1 MVVLKGCLDATR
13 WLSGIHCTR
22 HSSFILTVLLKTF
35 LIPNHE
41 SQGSMGGSKTREC
54 LGLSKQFFTHFRV
67 HVVNLILTDY
77 LPLHTVT
84 DPF

>member
-1 MVVLKGCLDATR
+1 
-13 WLSGIHCTR
+13 
-22 HSSFILTVLLKTF
+22 
-35 LIPNHE
+35 
-41 SQGSMGGSKTREC
+41 MGGSKTSEG